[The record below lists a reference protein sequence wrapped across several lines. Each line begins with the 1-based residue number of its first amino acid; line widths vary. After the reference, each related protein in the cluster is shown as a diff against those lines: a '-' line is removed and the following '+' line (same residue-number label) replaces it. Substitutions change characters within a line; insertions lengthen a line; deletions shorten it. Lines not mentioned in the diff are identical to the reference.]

1 MLRSLVG
8 SEMCIRDSTLDY
20 NVKWYPSIVLIPPS
34 SLRPPPPMPRQYGAA
49 SPSTESVSTATEG
62 SAATMELSA
71 DTDIDMGEIAASG
84 SAEPMSPS
92 LISSVLPFS
101 HPPTFLTYPERGIR
115 QDRYLYD
122 WISTDGKHAARV
134 QKFVSGITKL
144 VKLDKAQR
152 FAAKREQMSAAVK
165 LQQIQKCNLPK
176 EEVMKYRTKADPPMF
191 IMMGGGMASGKTTAA
206 SALTQTDFW
215 KRHGKCAVV
224 VDADEFKM
232 ADPLFS
238 EQVPDLHKRSTVA
251 AENLLLEAV
260 NTQRDVVYDGTMS
273 WLPYVEQTIN
283 MVRQAHE
290 YEFEQ
295 GPGWV
300 PDKGVEQYWVQ
311 SKKKETIGVPYVVRF
326 MGITVDPRLAVQR
339 GILRRMSTG
348 RVVPVAA
355 QLRSFRLFAWAFPI
369 YAELC
374 DSIVLFNNNVRV
386 DLEKGELPKR
396 IAEKLS
402 LIHISEPTRLLSISY
417 AVFCLKKKKKT
428 TYVLQ

>member
-1 MLRSLVG
+1 MLR
-8 SEMCIRDSTLDY
+8 RQPRSTL
-20 NVKWYPSIVLIPPS
+20 S
-34 SLRPPPPMPRQYGAA
+34 SSSAA
-49 SPSTESVSTATEG
+49 SDV
-62 SAATMELSA
+62 
-71 DTDIDMGEIAASG
+71 
-84 SAEPMSPS
+84 
-92 LISSVLPFS
+92 
-101 HPPTFLTYPERGIR
+101 YKR
-115 QDRYLYD
+115 Q
-122 WISTDGKHAARV
+122 
-134 QKFVSGITKL
+134 
-144 VKLDKAQR
+144 
-152 FAAKREQMSAAVK
+152 
-165 LQQIQKCNLPK
+165 
-176 EEVMKYRTKADPPMF
+176 
-191 IMMGGGMASGKTTAA
+191 
-206 SALTQTDFW
+206 
-215 KRHGKCAVV
+215 VV

-290 YEFEQ
+290 YEYEQ

-396 IAEKLS
+396 IAEKKLGATELTVLDRSAFDEFTRQTHINDRASNEGSAFLS
-402 LIHISEPTRLLSISY
+402 LPQRPDWEH
-417 AVFCLKKKKKT
+417 KH
-428 TYVLQ
+428 